1 MATASAT
8 PELKVYWQPGCTSCL
23 RTKEFLEKRG
33 VPFVSRNVLADEIAY
48 RELAELGLRQVP
60 IVSRGKDWVNGQVL
74 ADVARIAGVPYGATK
89 QHPPA
94 ELIRRS
100 LAVVDGAARFIG
112 QLSQDQLETVLPN
125 RPRTLV
131 QLGYHLFNVV
141 DAFVDHEEGIPLTF
155 ASYCREPEKG
165 AMTKAE
171 LLAYHAHV
179 RGRLVSWWTGPGQS
193 ADWTRKA
200 DVYYGDQTLHDYLER
215 TTWHAGQHTRQLMWM
230 MDATLGIAPD
240 TPIGP
245 ETLGGLP
252 MPESVWDPA

>member
-1 MATASAT
+1 MATAPGT

-33 VPFVSRNVLADEIAY
+33 VPFVSRNVLAEEIAY
-48 RELAELGLRQVP
+48 QELARLGLRQVP
-60 IVSRGKDWVNGQVL
+60 IVTRGEAWVNGQVL
-74 ADVARIAGVPYGATK
+74 ADVARLAGIPYGATE

-100 LAVVDGAARFIG
+100 LAVIDGAARFVG

-141 DAFVDHEEGIPLTF
+141 DAFVEHEAGIPLTF
-155 ASYCREPEKG
+155 ASYCREPARG

-171 LLAYHAHV
+171 LAAYHGHV
-179 RGRLVSWWTGPGQS
+179 RSRLQGWWTGPGQT
-193 ADWTRKA
+193 ADWARKA
-200 DVYYGDQTLHDYLER
+200 AVYYGEQTLHDFLER

-230 MDATLGIAPD
+230 MNSTLGVAPD
-240 TPIGP
+240 RPIGS

-252 MPESVWDPA
+252 MPDSVWDPA